1 MNWVLNFKRKL
12 IVLLG
17 GYTRDEVEKLYFAGI
32 KDGRLSVDSFKFKT
46 NYFNPPHVLD
56 EYDKTRSNR
65 NC

>member
-1 MNWVLNFKRKL
+1 MNWVLKLLCKL

-17 GYTRDEVEKLYFAGI
+17 GYTRDEVEKLYLVGV

-46 NYFNPPHVLD
+46 NYFNPPKVLD